1 MMFGTRLHINIPRN
15 NQYKWVY
22 ISKSGIC
29 LVIFLPWH
37 SFYKHWNLKTQSSQI
52 DFKLF
57 LASSSPC
64 HWACVRL
71 CNKKRPLMSHQLLTT
86 TCNSIQL
93 CHPQFFFLSFS
104 TLHPQVFFGLT
115 CFFPWRTKS
124 KQFRCCC
131 FYEGRGLSISN
142 SSFCWFD
149 ILSGQLVYLGTSRFL
164 ESIFDGTYWDFPH
177 RSRWFSRV
185 QSNTVTQRWH
195 LCWIFSVKLSNTHI
209 QKPDH
214 VFVNLTWK
222 IIYWYL

>member
-64 HWACVRL
+64 PWACVRL

-86 TCNSIQL
+86 TCNSIQ
-93 CHPQFFFLSFS
+93 
-104 TLHPQVFFGLT
+104 
-115 CFFPWRTKS
+115 
-124 KQFRCCC
+124 
-131 FYEGRGLSISN
+131 N
-142 SSFCWFD
+142 SSFSLFPLCIPRWSLAWLAFFPG
-149 ILSGQLVYLGTSRFL
+149 GQSQSSSDAVVSMKDVAYPFL
-164 ESIFDGTYWDFPH
+164 TP
-177 RSRWFSRV
+177 
-185 QSNTVTQRWH
+185 
-195 LCWIFSVKLSNTHI
+195 
-209 QKPDH
+209 P
-214 VFVNLTWK
+214 FVDL
-222 IIYWYL
+222 ISCLAS

>member
-1 MMFGTRLHINIPRN
+1 MMFGTWLHINIPRN

-52 DFKLF
+52 DFKLS

-64 HWACVRL
+64 PWACARL

-104 TLHPQVFFGLT
+104 TLHPQVFLALLA
-115 CFFPWRTKS
+115 FFPGGQSQSSSDAVVSMKDVAYPFLTPP
-124 KQFRCCC
+124 FVD
-131 FYEGRGLSISN
+131 LISCLA
-142 SSFCWFD
+142 S
-149 ILSGQLVYLGTSRFL
+149 
-164 ESIFDGTYWDFPH
+164 
-177 RSRWFSRV
+177 
-185 QSNTVTQRWH
+185 
-195 LCWIFSVKLSNTHI
+195 
-209 QKPDH
+209 
-214 VFVNLTWK
+214 
-222 IIYWYL
+222 

>member
-1 MMFGTRLHINIPRN
+1 MMFGTWLHINIPRN

-52 DFKLF
+52 DFKLY

-64 HWACVRL
+64 PWACVRL

-104 TLHPQVFFGLT
+104 TLHPQVIFGLT

-149 ILSGQLVYLGTSRFL
+149 ILSGQLVYFKIRREHF
-164 ESIFDGTYWDFPH
+164 
-177 RSRWFSRV
+177 RWYILRLSSSFSV
-185 QSNTVTQRWH
+185 VLPSSEQYSNTEMTFV
-195 LCWIFSVKLSNTHI
+195 LNILSQT
-209 QKPDH
+209 
-214 VFVNLTWK
+214 L
-222 IIYWYL
+222 